1 MIVYGLRF
9 VDFET
14 LSETNPLI
22 TTSIT
27 TFRVKIIRIVPNPK
41 QMMTLPKFLARQGA
55 DRIVYR
61 GMKGWGRSFSSVRG
75 TALPINE
82 FHAWY
87 INQQHHLYCCAS
99 VRILHI
105 LFIILYFVYYI
116 YYMLYIIYYI
126 LISNTTCTALHL
138 CRARVY

>member
-1 MIVYGLRF
+1 
-9 VDFET
+9 
-14 LSETNPLI
+14 
-22 TTSIT
+22 
-27 TFRVKIIRIVPNPK
+27 
-41 QMMTLPKFLARQGA
+41 MTLPKFLARQGA

-99 VRILHI
+99 VRILYI
-105 LFIILYFVYYI
+105 LHIILYFVYYI
-116 YYMLYIIYYI
+116 YYMLYIIYHI
-126 LISNTTCTALHL
+126 LISNTTCTAVHCAYITYIIHYFIFCVLYILYVIYHILYFNQQHHL
-138 CRARVY
+138 YCSASLPRARILIR

>member
-1 MIVYGLRF
+1 
-9 VDFET
+9 
-14 LSETNPLI
+14 
-22 TTSIT
+22 
-27 TFRVKIIRIVPNPK
+27 
-41 QMMTLPKFLARQGA
+41 MMTLPKFLARQGA

-87 INQQHHLYCCAS
+87 INQQQHHLYCCAS
-99 VRILHI
+99 VRILYI
-105 LFIILYFVYYI
+105 LHIILYFVYYI

>member
-1 MIVYGLRF
+1 
-9 VDFET
+9 
-14 LSETNPLI
+14 
-22 TTSIT
+22 
-27 TFRVKIIRIVPNPK
+27 
-41 QMMTLPKFLARQGA
+41 MMTLPKFLARQGA

-87 INQQHHLYCCAS
+87 INQQHHCTVRAS
-99 VRILHI
+99 VRILYI
-105 LFIILYFVYYI
+105 LCIISYFVYYI

-126 LISNTTCTALHL
+126 LISNTTCTAVHL
-138 CRARVY
+138 CRARAYINQVICQHSQGSLFALEQNRTYCLAEPISRSGVL

>member
-1 MIVYGLRF
+1 
-9 VDFET
+9 
-14 LSETNPLI
+14 
-22 TTSIT
+22 
-27 TFRVKIIRIVPNPK
+27 
-41 QMMTLPKFLARQGA
+41 MMTLPKFLARQGA

-99 VRILHI
+99 VRIIYHYI
-105 LFIILYFVYYI
+105 IILYCYILLYYV
-116 YYMLYIIYYI
+116 YIIFCI
-126 LISNTTCTALHL
+126 LISNTTCTVRASLPL
-138 CRARVY
+138 ARVY